1 MPDIC
6 SIFSNIIDN
15 AIEACIKIMT
25 QVYKKRLN

>member
-15 AIEACIKIMT
+15 AIEACIKIKDT
-25 QVYKKRLN
+25 SIQKRLN